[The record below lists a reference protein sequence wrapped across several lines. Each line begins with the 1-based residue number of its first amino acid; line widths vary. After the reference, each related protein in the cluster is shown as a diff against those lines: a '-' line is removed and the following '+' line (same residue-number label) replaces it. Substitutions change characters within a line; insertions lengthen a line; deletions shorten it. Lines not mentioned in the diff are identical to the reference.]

1 MKYVPQRS
9 IATTV
14 KSTSVPTGTKR
25 REDLRAGTTFS
36 QNGTRNH
43 KVNSIHVK
51 SAKKSLYS
59 CRYRYQWVMHSGAN
73 TVQRTMWFFVL
84 SQQPVLNSE
93 NGFAP
98 YVQDIDGKFLSR
110 LPLLLFHHEMLSDTC
125 CLVNEL
131 YHITNTKEWRKCK
144 YEAEKFKIISK

>member
-1 MKYVPQRS
+1 MKYVPRRS
-9 IATTV
+9 IATTAE
-14 KSTSVPTGTKR
+14 SMSEPTGRKR

-36 QNGTRNH
+36 QNGTKNH

-51 SAKKSLYS
+51 SAKKSLYL
-59 CRYRYQWVMHSGAN
+59 CRYRYQWVMHSEAN
-73 TVQRTMWFFVL
+73 TVQRTVRFFVL

-98 YVQDIDGKFLSR
+98 YLQDIDGKFLSR
-110 LPLLLFHHEMLSDTC
+110 LPLLRFHHEVLYDTC

-131 YHITNTKEWRKCK
+131 YHITN
-144 YEAEKFKIISK
+144 